1 MAVKTIDDLSSKTS
15 LESDDYL
22 VMWSDGDD
30 STHKISGAHLTAVD
44 GTTRGGLAEKGETNT
59 FTVAQTFEKDI
70 TVQEDITV
78 GECLTVAEDITLAGV
93 LKSDVPLAIQ
103 HTNFSGDL
111 DGQLKIR
118 GTVAN
123 SIATVGFNCL
133 IDTADAG
140 VFRNLGYVDFSLDNG
155 GAGLDMQTSTR
166 FATIVAGVEAE
177 RLIIDRNVLVKDTI
191 STVLDGEFKIRG
203 HVVDAIARMGYSVG
217 IAVSSNPLLDMG
229 YIDFALDDGTS
240 LKTSIRFATVLG
252 GTKTETL
259 ILDKVGNL
267 EITQAALIMHEMSAP
282 GTPAADSVVIYAEDD
297 SAGKT
302 RLMAKF
308 SGGTAVQLAIDPA

>member
-1 MAVKTIDDLSSKTS
+1 MAVKTIDDLSIRTS

-78 GECLTVAEDITLAGV
+78 GEGLTVAEDITLAGV

-123 SIATVGFNCL
+123 SIATLGFNCL

-191 STVLDGEFKIRG
+191 NQYLTGLTKIRG
-203 HVVDAIARMGYSVG
+203 RVVSSQGRMGYSVEM
-217 IAVSSNPLLDMG
+217 AT
-229 YIDFALDDGTS
+229 DG
-240 LKTSIRFATVLG
+240 
-252 GTKTETL
+252 
-259 ILDKVGNL
+259 
-267 EITQAALIMHEMSAP
+267 
-282 GTPAADSVVIYAEDD
+282 
-297 SAGKT
+297 
-302 RLMAKF
+302 
-308 SGGTAVQLAIDPA
+308 AVQSWVCRLCSRTGHTA